1 MVPQEIGGCGGLG
14 LAIRSQYDVFVVA
27 QDKTPSDLRWRTN
40 RLRQRLV
47 SPELSAGLSIPV
59 IVVGLGGGLIGAA
72 YLAALHLV
80 TELIGPGDRPSWHQ
94 GLILVVVGAAIT
106 LLTKVLGPSGNVEL
120 LVDNIHVLGGAEDTR
135 MVRSVIPTS
144 LLCVGAGGTMGP
156 EAPLVQ
162 TNGTLGSW
170 VAGRYG
176 LDPADVRVLTITG
189 MAAGFSV
196 LFGAPLGA
204 ALFALEILHRRGLQ
218 YYEALVPAIIGALAG
233 HAVYFAASGLGLRPV
248 WTLPPVGSLSG
259 ADLGWGI
266 ICGLLG
272 GVGALAFGRLVNMA
286 KRVTSGISPIW
297 LPALGG
303 AALGALAWWSP
314 FALTNGEFQVE
325 EIVAGGLTAG
335 ALAVAMV
342 AKLAGVLV
350 TLTAQ
355 WKGGFIIPLFF
366 IGIAGGQL
374 IGELVPSANV
384 TVVMVGLAVGLCV
397 GVTKTPLGSTLVVTQ
412 MAGLTLAPTALIAAT
427 LALVLTNRD
436 AVIESQRPRVDL
448 STT

>member
-1 MVPQEIGGCGGLG
+1 
-14 LAIRSQYDVFVVA
+14 
-27 QDKTPSDLRWRTN
+27 
-40 RLRQRLV
+40 
-47 SPELSAGLSIPV
+47 
-59 IVVGLGGGLIGAA
+59 
-72 YLAALHLV
+72 
-80 TELIGPGDRPSWHQ
+80 
-94 GLILVVVGAAIT
+94 
-106 LLTKVLGPSGNVEL
+106 
-120 LVDNIHVLGGAEDTR
+120 

-297 LPALGG
+297 LPTLGG

-436 AVIESQRPRVDL
+436 AVIESQRPRVEL